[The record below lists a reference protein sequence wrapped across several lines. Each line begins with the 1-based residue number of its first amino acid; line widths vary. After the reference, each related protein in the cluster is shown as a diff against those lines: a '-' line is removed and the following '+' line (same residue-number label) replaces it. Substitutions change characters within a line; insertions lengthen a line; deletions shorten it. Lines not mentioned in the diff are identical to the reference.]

1 MDSGL
6 GIGGLNIGKDELA
19 SSQFDLFDN
28 VEVETGVKKMYTQTF
43 RPISSSSS
51 KGPFTFELP
60 SDPEKFTDAESI
72 RLHGRMRIR
81 KSDAG
86 TLSNLPAGEK
96 VSAVNNIFN
105 SLWSS
110 INIRLNGTEITDP
123 SSRWYSYKS
132 YFENLLSYSSATKEN
147 ILSFKGFI
155 KDDPKKYD
163 EVGNGGG
170 A

>member
-1 MDSGL
+1 MNHTNILKLGL
-6 GIGGLNIGKDELA
+6 E
-19 SSQFDLFDN
+19 
-28 VEVETGVKKMYTQTF
+28 
-43 RPISSSSS
+43 
-51 KGPFTFELP
+51 
-60 SDPEKFTDAESI
+60 
-72 RLHGRMRIR
+72 
-81 KSDAG
+81 
-86 TLSNLPAGEK
+86 GEK
-96 VSAVNNIFN
+96 VSVVNNIFN

-163 EVGNGGG
+163 EVGNASVISTNNGYVQRQLMFDFQTRSFACLVRRSVTSPAKDSHIFRIRLQGSFFQG
-170 A
+170 VLARSLVVRGSPYALCTVD

>member
-1 MDSGL
+1 MK
-6 GIGGLNIGKDELA
+6 N
-19 SSQFDLFDN
+19 
-28 VEVETGVKKMYTQTF
+28 
-43 RPISSSSS
+43 
-51 KGPFTFELP
+51 
-60 SDPEKFTDAESI
+60 
-72 RLHGRMRIR
+72 
-81 KSDAG
+81 DAG
-86 TLSNLPAGEK
+86 TLTKLPVGAK
-96 VSAVNNIFN
+96 ASVVNNIFN